1 VNWGRWKN
9 SGARRPTTPSMA
21 TRPFFSSASCFD
33 TRHECGAERQWA
45 HPHPSVTNSLTRQQY
60 PEPLHVVVVG
70 EAHWIEANIAGHFA
84 VEHWRLLQKGDRLAV
99 LHLGTN
105 GLGGCSATCINAS
118 QQSRPRKL
126 KTLARRLRQKHRGQI
141 AAVFTAVVGLG
152 EECRRR
158 EGRGRRQACQQ
169 RGNAVHFGLSS
180 EPEQRNVEDYV
191 L

>member
-33 TRHECGAERQWA
+33 TRHECGTERQKA
-45 HPHPSVTNSLTRQQY
+45 HPHPSVTMQQY

-70 EAHWIEANIAGHFA
+70 EAQGIEANIAGHFA
-84 VEHWRLLQKGDRLAV
+84 VEHGRLLEEGDGLAV
-99 LHLGTN
+99 LHLGTY

-118 QQSRPRKL
+118 QQSRSGKESNNTRPKAEKKASRPCCCRAYRGCWSWGGMS
-126 KTLARRLRQKHRGQI
+126 TARRPRPTPSMPAARKRGT
-141 AAVFTAVVGLG
+141 FRTSL
-152 EECRRR
+152 EE
-158 EGRGRRQACQQ
+158 
-169 RGNAVHFGLSS
+169 
-180 EPEQRNVEDYV
+180 RNVEDYV